1 MKVSKEALVACITA
15 FRRYASLNHAALVQ
29 RRKERVN
36 YWMEA
41 LANIPH
47 VKVERVFPDPEKGEY
62 FAQGWPR
69 AHVVLDEEAI
79 GLTAEEVAQALKDR
93 NPAIYVGTR
102 TGIQSRDV
110 KGVIVLNPHCLQEGE
125 EVIVADK
132 LREIL
137 RA

>member
-15 FRRYASLNHAALVQ
+15 FQRYASLNHATLVQ

-36 YWMEA
+36 YWMKT
-41 LANIPH
+41 LDNIPH
-47 VKVERVFPDPEKGEY
+47 LKVERVFPDPEKGEY

-69 AHVVLDEEAI
+69 VYIVLDEDAV

-102 TGIQSRDV
+102 TGIKSE
-110 KGVIVLNPHCLQEGE
+110 GVNGAIILNPHCLQEGE
-125 EVIVADK
+125 EVIVTEK

-137 RA
+137 RV